1 MTTNERSDM
10 EQIGAVQFMR
20 QARDKISSDIANLS
34 KEEIV
39 EYFRK
44 NIPKERIIPRHI
56 SVTS

>member
-1 MTTNERSDM
+1 MTTNERSDI
-10 EQIGAVQFMR
+10 EQISAVQFMR